1 MSFTRFNYD
10 DARTKKNLQ
19 QSTGPGRYILNVPGN
34 AGDKP
39 EVFNDPQLRM
49 QKWGGNLMGVYNGHP
64 IDIDSDLKNV
74 GRRLSKYCKEKKFP
88 NNKVSTYTNSYKSN
102 NTSLTDQTRATH
114 PAWLYRDLEQNHM
127 YPLLLDPQ
135 EHVCKTFHNNLNTR
149 LIERDAYKPTYPCFP
164 LLNEN

>member
-1 MSFTRFNYD
+1 MAFTRFNYEKC
-10 DARTKKNLQ
+10 RVQKSLQ
-19 QSTGPGRYILNVPGN
+19 QATGPGRYMLNVPGN

-74 GRRLSKYCKEKKFP
+74 GRKLSKYCKEKKYP
-88 NNKVSTYTNSYKSN
+88 NDKVSTYKNTYKSN
-102 NTSLTDQTRATH
+102 NTSLTDQSRTTH

-135 EHVCKTFHNNLNTR
+135 ENVCKTFHNNLNTR
-149 LIERDAYKPTYPCFP
+149 LIERDSFKPTYPCFP